1 MKLLFVSSLYPKY
14 KDSELLN
21 LTKSFSLQDAPNVY
35 QWAVVDGLI
44 QNHIDFKILSYPI
57 LPSYPFGMTTMRVP
71 SYVLDEENTSLGV
84 SRPYNSL
91 AVFKSYSISSD
102 IKRSI
107 IGWMSHNTEDLCY
120 VLVYNTTSYLINP
133 VIELKKKYSN
143 LRLAVIVTDLV
154 DNMMDFRSNHFLLKR
169 IQCRNEYKQVHKAY
183 SGIDKYILLSKLME
197 EKIHEAV
204 GKNIVIEGIYSP
216 QQKTIP
222 PQPSVAKNL
231 LYTGTLE
238 EFAGVKQLVDAFLKT
253 KGKDFIL
260 DICGSGAM
268 ADYIKTK
275 AEEDSRIIF
284 HGRVTRSRALKMQ
297 KEAKF
302 LINPRQPSGG
312 ITKYSF
318 PSKTMEYLASGTPM
332 IGYMLEGFPEEY
344 KQYIYFPSSL
354 SLDALTKCIEQCLNK
369 DNTEIQKHA
378 LMAQAF
384 ILREK
389 TSRQQIARLID
400 FLNFDKKQ
408 HA

>member
-1 MKLLFVSSLYPKY
+1 
-14 KDSELLN
+14 
-21 LTKSFSLQDAPNVY
+21 
-35 QWAVVDGLI
+35 
-44 QNHIDFKILSYPI
+44 
-57 LPSYPFGMTTMRVP
+57 
-71 SYVLDEENTSLGV
+71 
-84 SRPYNSL
+84 
-91 AVFKSYSISSD
+91 
-102 IKRSI
+102 
-107 IGWMSHNTEDLCY
+107 
-120 VLVYNTTSYLINP
+120 
-133 VIELKKKYSN
+133 
-143 LRLAVIVTDLV
+143 
-154 DNMMDFRSNHFLLKR
+154 MDFRSNHSLLKR

-183 SGIDKYILLSKLME
+183 SGIDKYILLSKPME
-197 EKIHEAV
+197 EKIHEAI

-216 QQKTIP
+216 QQNTIV

-231 LYTGTLE
+231 LYTGSLE
-238 EFAGVKQLVDAFLKT
+238 KFAGVKQLVDAFLKT
-253 KGKDFIL
+253 KGKDLKL

-268 ADYIKTK
+268 ADYIKAK

-284 HGRVTRSRALKMQ
+284 HGRVTRCMALKMQ

-302 LINPRQPSGG
+302 LINPRQPNGG

-344 KQYIYFPSSL
+344 KQHIYSPSSL

-389 TSRQQIARLID
+389 TSRRQIARLIE
-400 FLNFDKKQ
+400 FLNYNKK
-408 HA
+408 

>member
-1 MKLLFVSSLYPKY
+1 MKLLFISTLYPKY
-14 KDSELLN
+14 KDTELLN
-21 LTKSFSLQDAPNVY
+21 LTKGFSLQDAPNVY

-44 QNHIDFKILSYPI
+44 QNHVDFKILSYPI
-57 LPSYPFGMTTMRVP
+57 LPSYPFGMNAMRVP
-71 SYVLDEENTSLGV
+71 SYVLDKENSSLGV

-107 IGWMSHNTEDLCY
+107 IGWMSHNTADDLCY

-133 VIELKKKYSN
+133 VIELKKKYPN

-154 DNMMDFRSNHFLLKR
+154 DNMMDFRSNHSLLKR
-169 IQCRNEYKQVHKAY
+169 IQCWNEYKQVHKAY
-183 SGIDKYILLSKLME
+183 SGIDKYILLSKPME
-197 EKIHEAV
+197 EKIHEAI

-216 QQKTIP
+216 KQNSIVL
-222 PQPSVAKNL
+222 QPSVAKNL

-238 EFAGVKQLVDAFLKT
+238 EFAGVKLLVDAFLKT
-253 KGKDFIL
+253 KGKDFKL

-268 ADYIKTK
+268 AAYIKAK

-284 HGRVTRSRALKMQ
+284 HGRVTRSMALKMQ

-302 LINPRQPSGG
+302 LINPRQPNGG

-344 KQYIYFPSSL
+344 KQHIYSPSSL

-389 TSRQQIARLID
+389 TSRRQIARLIE
-400 FLNFDKKQ
+400 FLNYNKK
-408 HA
+408 

>member
-1 MKLLFVSSLYPKY
+1 MKLLFISSLYPKY

-21 LTKSFSLQDAPNVY
+21 LTKNFSLQDAPNVY

-57 LPSYPFGMTTMRVP
+57 LPSYPFGMNTMRVP
-71 SYVLDEENTSLGV
+71 SYVLDEENSSLGV

-107 IGWMSHNTEDLCY
+107 SGWMSHNTADDLCY

-133 VIELKKKYSN
+133 VIELKKKYPN

-154 DNMMDFRSNHFLLKR
+154 DNMMDFRSNHSLLKR

-183 SGIDKYILLSKLME
+183 SGIDKYILLSKPME
-197 EKIHEAV
+197 EKIHEAI

-216 QQKTIP
+216 QQNTTA
-222 PQPSVAKNL
+222 PQPPVAKNL

-238 EFAGVKQLVDAFLKT
+238 KFAGVKQLVDAFLKT
-253 KGKDFIL
+253 KGKDLKL

-268 ADYIKTK
+268 ADYIKAK

-284 HGRVTRSRALKMQ
+284 HGRVTRRMALKMQ

-302 LINPRQPSGG
+302 LINPRQPNGG

-332 IGYMLEGFPEEY
+332 IGYILEGFPEEY
-344 KQYIYFPSSL
+344 KQHIYSPSSL

-378 LMAQAF
+378 LMARAF

-389 TSRQQIARLID
+389 TSRRQIARLIE
-400 FLNFDKKQ
+400 FLNYNKT
-408 HA
+408 

>member
-1 MKLLFVSSLYPKY
+1 MKLLFISSLYPKY

-21 LTKSFSLQDAPNVY
+21 LTKNFSLQDAPNVY

-57 LPSYPFGMTTMRVP
+57 LPSYPFGMNAMRVP
-71 SYVLDEENTSLGV
+71 SYVLDKENSSLGV

-107 IGWMSHNTEDLCY
+107 IGWMSHNTADDLCY

-154 DNMMDFRSNHFLLKR
+154 DNMMDFRSNHSLLKR

-183 SGIDKYILLSKLME
+183 SGIDKYILLSKPME
-197 EKIHEAV
+197 EKIHEAI

-216 QQKTIP
+216 QQNTIV

-231 LYTGTLE
+231 LYTGSLE
-238 EFAGVKQLVDAFLKT
+238 KFAGVKQLVDAFLKT
-253 KGKDFIL
+253 KGKDLKL

-268 ADYIKTK
+268 ADYIKAK

-284 HGRVTRSRALKMQ
+284 HGRVTRCMALKMQ

-302 LINPRQPSGG
+302 LINPRQPNGG

-344 KQYIYFPSSL
+344 KQHIYSPSSL

-389 TSRQQIARLID
+389 TSRRQIARLIE
-400 FLNFDKKQ
+400 FLNYNKK
-408 HA
+408 